1 MPPPSGD
8 NSAHAVI
15 TLRMINNVISE
26 HTSPSTIPFMISQ
39 LYMTPVLET
48 CASLSTSSKYTGDK
62 SEASALLHRFKTR
75 ISSLLQSKSPTDKWT
90 GMALAKAAMESSFE
104 CLASNGE
111 VWVRLMV
118 PALTKPEP
126 PSTTNYA
133 IATLTRVFTV
143 LTVDKPALIR
153 QIVSPNLPV
162 TIGHILN
169 ILRPVN
175 SSASDAMPSE
185 DTLATALEALKD
197 LLCHNPVTFR
207 PFTQRTREVVLSVLS
222 PQCGLS
228 KLGRL
233 AGDLFVSLHLS
244 DTPPRGATGGIIAN
258 QGGGSLSGNKATAV
272 AEGWTRAVKSVISEI
287 NELFNVI
294 LRCMDEG
301 HRTGISRRDNST
313 EVSGVSNIGLS
324 EWKGIS
330 KGFDRAEML
339 LRLLSRFLC
348 HPTSSQVVIPL
359 GQFVELTGR
368 LAGITCEA
376 AESNTGIERPERET
390 VKVRLPS
397 LKCCALNLLS
407 SAIERLGRIFAPLA
421 NLVIEQLVVIYSEH
435 RPDTGIRTAVYTLLT
450 ALLNLFGPALDEQ
463 TVSSIHPILSSL
475 YADLVLNA
483 EEPKNSLPAKPA
495 GKRSNRNTG
504 KQKEVHA
511 DSLLPSSSRLN
522 SRPTWL
528 RGLVSAAE
536 ELLVAV
542 LGKLQPAYVRSQMR
556 RLLERAAVFTANEK
570 AMMASVLFPTT
581 TPNGDQKGGSIL
593 PHLVGASRGNLSVEG
608 IARPRLPVLWVGRG
622 RLGEAEEEQ
631 EEDEE
636 EEDEEEVVVNH
647 KTNTIQSNTITEKLG
662 AKRSASHGEDTA
674 PSPKR
679 RKSHTPTPSLLSPP
693 TLEPDSVPTPVQESR
708 PSQVVSTAHTTLN
721 YTFLKTSQ
729 QTVPEDHS
737 QSAPTPTA
745 AAAAPL
751 PSPAT
756 ITITTTTTTTQHAEA
771 IREKARLEAVDS
783 DDEMIIPEIDMGVSS
798 NDDDDDGDDGDESE
812 EV

>member
-48 CASLSTSSKYTGDK
+48 CASLSTSPKYTGDK

-75 ISSLLQSKSPTDKWT
+75 VSSLLQSKSPADKWT
-90 GMALAKAAMESSFE
+90 GVALAKAAMESSFE

-118 PALTKPEP
+118 PVLTKPEP

-143 LTVDKPALIR
+143 LTVDKPTLIR
-153 QIVSPNLPV
+153 QIVSPNLPA

-169 ILRPVN
+169 ILGPVN
-175 SSASDAMPSE
+175 SSAPDAMPSE
-185 DTLATALEALKD
+185 DTLATALEALND
-197 LLCHNPVTFR
+197 LLRHNPVTFR
-207 PFTQRTREVVLSVLS
+207 PFTQRTREIVLSVLS

-244 DTPPRGATGGIIAN
+244 DTAPRGGTGGIIAN
-258 QGGGSLSGNKATAV
+258 QGGESSSGNRATAV
-272 AEGWTRAVKSVISEI
+272 AEGWTRAVKSVVSEI
-287 NELFNVI
+287 NEVFNLI
-294 LRCMDEG
+294 LRCTDEG
-301 HRTGISRRDNST
+301 RRTGISHRNSSA
-313 EVSGVSNIGLS
+313 EVSGVSNIGLG

-368 LAGITCEA
+368 LAGISCEA
-376 AESNTGIERPERET
+376 AENNTGIERSERET
-390 VKVRLPS
+390 VTVRLPS

-407 SAIERLGRIFAPLA
+407 SAIERLGRIFGPLA
-421 NLVIEQLVVIYSEH
+421 NLVIEQLVIIYSDH
-435 RPDTGIRTAVYTLLT
+435 RPDAGVRTAVYTLLT
-450 ALLNLFGPALDEQ
+450 AFLNLFGPALDKQ

-475 YADLVLNA
+475 YTDLVLNA
-483 EEPKNSLPAKPA
+483 EEPKNSPPVKPA

-511 DSLLPSSSRLN
+511 DSLLSPPSQLN

-536 ELLVAV
+536 ELLVAA
-542 LGKLQPAYVRSQMR
+542 LGKLPPAYIRPQTR
-556 RLLERAAVFTANEK
+556 KLLERAAVFTVNEK

-581 TPNGDQKGGSIL
+581 TPNGDPKGGSML

-622 RLGEAEEEQ
+622 CAGKEEE
-631 EEDEE
+631 EEEEEE
-636 EEDEEEVVVNH
+636 EEDDDDDEAVVNH
-647 KTNTIQSNTITEKLG
+647 KTNTVQSNSITEKPR
-662 AKRSASHGEDTA
+662 AKRSASSGQDTA

-679 RKSHTPTPSLLSPP
+679 RKSHTPTPLPSPP
-693 TLEPDSVPTPVQESR
+693 ALGPDSVPAPVQESQ
-708 PSQVVSTAHTTLN
+708 PSQVVSTAHTTLD
-721 YTFLKTSQ
+721 YTFFRTSQ
-729 QTVPEDHS
+729 QTVPEADS
-737 QSAPTPTA
+737 QFTPTPA
-745 AAAAPL
+745 AAAVPL
-751 PSPAT
+751 PSPTA
-756 ITITTTTTTTQHAEA
+756 ITTATTTTTTTQHAEA
-771 IREKARLEAVDS
+771 IREKAHLEAVDS
-783 DDEMIIPEIDMGVSS
+783 DDEMIIPEIYMGDSS
-798 NDDDDDGDDGDESE
+798 DDDGDESE